1 MHNLSNMD
9 RYFLKL
15 SNLKY
20 YFIYNILFYFIIL
33 FKFIIIKVILFE
45 ILVKKK
51 KKKSVN
57 LFGKNKKN
65 KLYCSKMAAVYYEKK
80 KVNSGLKKRLK
91 FTLKINGYVVWK
103 AIF

>member
-51 KKKSVN
+51 KRNQSIYSGRTKKINNIVQKWQ
-57 LFGKNKKN
+57 LFIT
-65 KLYCSKMAAVYYEKK
+65 
-80 KVNSGLKKRLK
+80 KKRK
-91 FTLKINGYVVWK
+91 
-103 AIF
+103 